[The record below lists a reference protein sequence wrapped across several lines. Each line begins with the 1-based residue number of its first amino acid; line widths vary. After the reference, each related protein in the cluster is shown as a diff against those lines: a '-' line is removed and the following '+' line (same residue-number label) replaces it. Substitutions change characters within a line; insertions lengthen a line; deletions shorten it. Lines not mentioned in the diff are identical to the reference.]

1 MPKHAR
7 MDPIFKKRFMYFI
20 ISQIIQLQAAFSYIL
35 FANGMVNIPSE
46 YQWMLGLFSG
56 IMKDFFI
63 YLIVKSSLKS
73 LGDTTDKD
81 IINKSKI
88 SSIHLIETAHAIQLT
103 IVLASVATPMTTYI
117 MLGTDFLINV
127 YNGLKIVYQLKLSK
141 KENTKDE
148 GKSCLLFM
156 V

>member
-35 FANGMVNIPSE
+35 FGNGMVNIPSE
-46 YQWMLGLFSG
+46 YKWMLGLFSG

-141 KENTKDE
+141 KENAKDE
-148 GKSCLLFM
+148 G
-156 V
+156 